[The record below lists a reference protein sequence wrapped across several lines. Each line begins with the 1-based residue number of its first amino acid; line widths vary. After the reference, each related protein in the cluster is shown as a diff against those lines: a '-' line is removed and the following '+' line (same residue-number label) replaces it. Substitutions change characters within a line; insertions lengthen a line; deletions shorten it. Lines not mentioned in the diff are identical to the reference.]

1 MLRERHALNPQQQ
14 EGLNREARQE
24 KDGKHSSGIGEP
36 KRTVLLNWFY
46 QSQSKISGTI
56 WQETSYNRSYGE

>member
-24 KDGKHSSGIGEP
+24 KDGKHSIGIGEP
-36 KRTVLLNWFY
+36 KRTVLLN
-46 QSQSKISGTI
+46 
-56 WQETSYNRSYGE
+56 